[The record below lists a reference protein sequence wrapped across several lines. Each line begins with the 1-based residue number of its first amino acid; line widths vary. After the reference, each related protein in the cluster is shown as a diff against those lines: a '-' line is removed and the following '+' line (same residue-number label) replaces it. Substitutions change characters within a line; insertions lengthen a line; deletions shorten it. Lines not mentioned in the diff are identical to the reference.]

1 MIPLAV
7 IAGWSGDRWLTT
19 ARLAMDTP
27 VPAIAEVEQF
37 YDELPLGPWL
47 LTAQGRVGSTT
58 ADGRKAA
65 TDIAVPDPA
74 PAGDDTL
81 GIECA
86 AEKPSAVR
94 IPGDPGLPRGP
105 WVSGTATLPAL
116 GRPAW
121 CAVATCRT
129 LRQVLCAARSPHS
142 RPLDHLVLPDG
153 EEPASEPSML
163 LLLAPG
169 ADRPTALAYV
179 RPGAPRVPVQG
190 VDHLHEVPGNPWVV
204 ADVDDCPVRPFGPL
218 IDPADKEE
226 AEGLREYVA
235 HLLPPGV
242 RLTDPA
248 AGEPPQQPAAR

>member
-116 GRPAW
+116 GRPPWRTSGPGLPAYPYREST
-121 CAVATCRT
+121 TCTKYPETPGRWPT
-129 LRQVLCAARSPHS
+129 STTAPSGRS
-142 RPLDHLVLPDG
+142 
-153 EEPASEPSML
+153 
-163 LLLAPG
+163 
-169 ADRPTALAYV
+169 AL
-179 RPGAPRVPVQG
+179 
-190 VDHLHEVPGNPWVV
+190 
-204 ADVDDCPVRPFGPL
+204 
-218 IDPADKEE
+218 
-226 AEGLREYVA
+226 
-235 HLLPPGV
+235 
-242 RLTDPA
+242 
-248 AGEPPQQPAAR
+248 